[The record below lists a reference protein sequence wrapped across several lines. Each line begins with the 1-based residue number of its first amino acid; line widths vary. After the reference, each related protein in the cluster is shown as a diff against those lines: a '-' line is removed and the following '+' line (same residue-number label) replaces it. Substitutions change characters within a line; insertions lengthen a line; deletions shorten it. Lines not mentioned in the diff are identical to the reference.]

1 MRILEFALL
10 GIVAAAAVATYFFD
24 PSSDPFFPPCPTNL
38 LTDLYC
44 PGCGTLRALHALTH
58 GDFRAA
64 FSQNALAMV
73 LLPIAAVGTL
83 APKLLTI
90 PYLSQ
95 AIFYSTIIFT
105 ILRNTEAFAFLAP
118 Y

>member
-10 GIVAAAAVATYFFD
+10 GIVAAAAVAAYFFD

-38 LTDLYC
+38 ITHLHC

-73 LLPIAAVGTL
+73 LLPIAVAGTVAPPVLRIPHL
-83 APKLLTI
+83 A
-90 PYLSQ
+90 Q
-95 AIFYSTIIFT
+95 AGFYSTIIFT
-105 ILRNTEAFAFLAP
+105 ILRNTETFSFLAP